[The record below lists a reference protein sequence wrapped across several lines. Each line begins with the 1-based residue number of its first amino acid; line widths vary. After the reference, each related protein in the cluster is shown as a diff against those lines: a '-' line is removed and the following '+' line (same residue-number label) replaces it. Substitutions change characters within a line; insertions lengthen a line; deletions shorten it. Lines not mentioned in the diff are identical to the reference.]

1 MMLNVKPRSEI
12 DAQYKWN
19 AESVFPTRAAWKQ
32 AYEQVSADLPA
43 ALTRHQGHLGD
54 SATALADWF
63 DALDAMYHRVGH
75 LLFYGLMSQAV
86 ETTDQEANAMAGQS
100 TGLMGKFQAAASF
113 AEPELLAL
121 GQAKLIDWI
130 KSEPRLSHYAHY
142 VDDLFRRQQ
151 HVRSAEVEELL
162 GLAQDTFSQVENTG
176 EQLTNAEI
184 VFRPAKNSQGEE
196 IAVSQ
201 GNFDAIRSDA
211 DRELRRTAWESYAD
225 GYLAFKNTLASNYTA
240 SAKRDIFLA
249 RARRFDTAVEASLFE
264 NNIPVEVF
272 QNLVDTFRK
281 NIPTWHRYWEI
292 RRKALG
298 VEKLYPYDIWAPIA
312 KQEHPVSYAQA
323 VDWISEGMKPLGA
336 EYVRVLRQGCLQ
348 DRWIDVYPNQGK
360 RQGAFSFGWQGTY
373 PFIMTSYH
381 DELESMSTVAHELGH
396 SMHSYLSWQNQPFAY
411 SDYSLFVAEVA
422 SNFNQAMVR
431 GYLRDAQ
438 PDPDFQIAL
447 IEEAMNNFHR
457 YFFIMPTLARFELE
471 IHTRI
476 ENGDGLTADDMITLM
491 ADLFAEGYGD
501 AMSANREQSGITWA
515 QFGHLYSNYY
525 VFQYATG
532 ISAAHALAAPI
543 LAGTPGAADNYLKFL
558 KTGNSLYP
566 LDALKLA
573 GVDMT
578 TPAAVEA
585 TFKVLSEMVDRLEKL
600 VG

>member
-1 MMLNVKPRSEI
+1 MLNVKARGEI
-12 DAQYKWN
+12 EPQYKWN
-19 AESVFPTRAAWKQ
+19 AESVFATRADWKQ
-32 AYEQVSADLPA
+32 AYEKVSAELPA
-43 ALTRHQGHLGD
+43 ALTKFQGHLGD
-54 SATALADWF
+54 NAAALADWF
-63 DALDAMYHRVGH
+63 DVLDGIYQRVGH

-121 GQAKLIDWI
+121 GQPTLNDWI

-196 IAVSQ
+196 IAISQ
-201 GNFDAIRSDA
+201 GNFEALRQEA
-211 DRELRRTAWESYAD
+211 DREIRRTAWESYAD

-249 RARRFDTAVEASLFE
+249 RARRFDTALEASLFE
-264 NNIPVEVF
+264 NNIPPEVF
-272 QNLVDTFRK
+272 YNLIDTYRK

-312 KQEHPVSYAQA
+312 KQDHPVPYTQA
-323 VDWISEGMKPLGA
+323 VDWISAGMKPLGD
-336 EYVRVLRQGCLQ
+336 EYVNTLRKGCLEQ
-348 DRWIDVYPNQGK
+348 RWIDVYPNQGK
-360 RQGAFSFGWQGTY
+360 RQGAFSFGWRGTY
-373 PFIMTSYH
+373 PFILTSYH

-396 SMHSYLSWQNQPFAY
+396 SMHSYLTWQNQPFIY

-431 GYLRDAQ
+431 GYLKDAQ
-438 PDPDFQIAL
+438 PDTDFQIAL

-476 ENGDGLTADDMITLM
+476 EKEEGVTADDMIALM

-501 AMSANREQSGITWA
+501 AMSYNREQSGITWA

-558 KTGNSLYP
+558 KTGSSLYP

-585 TFKVLSEMVDRLEKL
+585 TFKVLGEMVDRLEKL

>member
-1 MMLNVKPRSEI
+1 MLNVKPRSEI
-12 DAQYKWN
+12 DSQYKWN
-19 AESVFPTRAAWKQ
+19 AESVFPTRADWKQ
-32 AYEQVSADLPA
+32 AYDQVSAELPA
-43 ALTRHQGHLGD
+43 AMTRFQGHLGD

-63 DALDAMYHRVGH
+63 DALGAMYQRVGH
-75 LLFYGLMSQAV
+75 ILFYGLMSQSV
-86 ETTDQEANAMAGQS
+86 ETTDPEANAMAGQS

-121 GQAKLIDWI
+121 GDAKLREWI
-130 KSEPRLSHYAHY
+130 KAEPRLSHYEHY

-162 GLAQDTFSQVENTG
+162 GLSQDTFSQIDNTT

-184 VFRPAKNSQGEE
+184 VFRPAKNSKGEE
-196 IAVSQ
+196 IAIKQ
-201 GNFDAIRSDA
+201 GNFEALRSDA

-225 GYLAFKNTLASNYTA
+225 GYLAFKSTLASNYTA
-240 SAKRDIFLA
+240 SVKRDIFLA
-249 RARRFDTAVEASLFE
+249 RARRFDTALEASLFE
-264 NNIPVEVF
+264 NNIPAEVF
-272 QNLVDTFRK
+272 YNLVDTFRK

-312 KQEHPVSYAQA
+312 KQDHLVSYSQA
-323 VDWISEGMKPLGA
+323 VDWICEGLKPLGS
-336 EYVRVLRQGCLQ
+336 EYVSVLRKGCLEQ
-348 DRWIDVYPNQGK
+348 RWIDVYPNLGK
-360 RQGAFSFGWQGTY
+360 RQGAFSFGWQGLY

-396 SMHSYLSWQNQPFAY
+396 SMHSYLTWKNQPFIYA
-411 SDYSLFVAEVA
+411 DYSLFVAEVA

-431 GYLRDAQ
+431 GYLRNAQ
-438 PDPDFQIAL
+438 PDADFQIAL

-476 ENGDGLTADDMITLM
+476 EKGEGVTADDMVTLM

-501 AMSANREQSGITWA
+501 AMSYNREQSGITWA
-515 QFGHLYSNYY
+515 QFGHLFSNYY

-532 ISAAHALAAPI
+532 ISAAHALSAPI
-543 LAGTPGAADNYLKFL
+543 LAGKPGAAENYVKFL
-558 KTGNSLYP
+558 SAGSSLYP

-573 GVDMT
+573 GVDMA

-585 TFKVLSEMVDRLEKL
+585 TFKVLGDMVDRLEKL

>member
-1 MMLNVKPRSEI
+1 MLNVKLRSEI

-19 AESVFPTRAAWKQ
+19 AESVFETRAAWKQ
-32 AYEQVSADLPA
+32 AYEQVSAELPA
-43 ALTRHQGHLGD
+43 AMTRFQGHLGD
-54 SATALADWF
+54 SAAALADWF
-63 DALDAMYHRVGH
+63 DALDDMYHRAGH
-75 LLFYGLMSQAV
+75 ILFYGLMSQAV
-86 ETTDQEANAMAGQS
+86 ETTDQEANAMAGQAS
-100 TGLMGKFQAAASF
+100 GLMGKFQAAASF

-121 GQAKLIDWI
+121 GQDKLNEWI
-130 KSEPRLSHYAHY
+130 KAEPRLSHYTHY

-151 HVRSAEVEELL
+151 HVRSAEVEEIL
-162 GLAQDTFSQVENTG
+162 GLVQDTFSQIDNTA

-184 VFRPAKNSQGEE
+184 IFRPAKNSQGEE
-196 IAVSQ
+196 IAISQ
-201 GNFDAIRSDA
+201 GNFEAMRQDA

-225 GYLAFKNTLASNYTA
+225 GYLAFKSTLASNYTA

-249 RARRFDTAVEASLFE
+249 RSRRFNTAVEASLFE

-272 QNLVDTFRK
+272 QNLIDTFRK

-323 VDWISEGMKPLGA
+323 IDWISEGMKPLGA
-336 EYVRVLRQGCLQ
+336 DYVRALRQGTLQ

-360 RQGAFSFGWQGTY
+360 RQGAFSFGWRGTF
-373 PFIMTSYH
+373 PFILTSYH

-396 SMHSYLSWQNQPFAY
+396 SMHSYLTWQNQPFVY

-431 GYLRDAQ
+431 GYLKDAQ
-438 PDPDFQIAL
+438 PDADFQIAL

-476 ENGDGLTADDMITLM
+476 ENGDGVTADDMIALM
-491 ADLFAEGYGD
+491 VDLFAEGYGD
-501 AMSANREQSGITWA
+501 AMSYNREQSGITWA

-558 KTGNSLYP
+558 KTGSSLYP
-566 LDALKLA
+566 LDALKVA
-573 GVDMT
+573 GVDMA

-585 TFKVLSEMVDRLEKL
+585 TFKVLGDMVDRLEKL